1 MENCYF
7 ESVCSSRPCDKAGCI
22 RYLEFNALIEKSKLP
37 KRYVAYTELTAPQVD
52 LEAYNELHG
61 LQMIIDEFV
70 LSGKQIYLWSRECGN
85 GKTTWA
91 SKLLKAYFA
100 KIWPGNQFKMRG
112 YFVHVPTFLERL
124 KDNISDKND
133 VNEIKAS
140 LRNADLVIW
149 DDIAVKNISEF
160 EIGVLLHL
168 IDYRVSN
175 LKANIYTSNL
185 AKQKLEALL
194 GPRLASRIYNA
205 SKVIQFHGTDRR
217 GKNG

>member
-1 MENCYF
+1 MERCYF
-7 ESVCSSRPCDKAGCI
+7 EPVCSAKPCNKASCI
-22 RYLEFNALIEKSKLP
+22 RFLEFKNLIEKSNLP
-37 KRYVAYTELTAPQVD
+37 KKYIVYTELTAPDAD
-52 LEAYNELHG
+52 LAAYEQLYG
-61 LQMIIDEFV
+61 LQMIIDTFV
-70 LSGKQIYLWSRECGN
+70 AEGRQIYLWSKECGN

-112 YFVHVPTFLERL
+112 YFIHVPSFLERL

-133 VNEIKAS
+133 INEVKKC
-140 LRNADLVIW
+140 LRDADLVIW
-149 DDIAVKNISEF
+149 DDVAVKNISEF

-168 IDYRVSN
+168 IDFRVSN

-185 AKQKLEALL
+185 SRQKLEALL
-194 GPRLASRIYNA
+194 GQRLTSRIYNA
-205 SKVIQFHGTDRR
+205 STVIQFHGIDRR

>member
-1 MENCYF
+1 MERCYF
-7 ESVCSSRPCDKAGCI
+7 EPVCSAKPCDKAGCI
-22 RYLEFNALIEKSKLP
+22 RFLEFKSLIEKSNLP
-37 KRYVAYTELTAPQVD
+37 KKYIVYTELTAPDAD
-52 LEAYNELHG
+52 LAAYEQLYG
-61 LQMIIDEFV
+61 LQMIIDTFV
-70 LSGKQIYLWSRECGN
+70 AEGKQIYLWSRECGN

-112 YFVHVPTFLERL
+112 YFIHVPSFLERL

-133 VNEIKAS
+133 INEVKKC
-140 LRNADLVIW
+140 LRDADLVIW
-149 DDIAVKNISEF
+149 DDVAVKNISEF

-168 IDYRVSN
+168 VDFRVSN

-185 AKQKLEALL
+185 SRQKLEALL
-194 GPRLASRIYNA
+194 GQRLTSRIYNA
-205 SKVIQFHGTDRR
+205 STVIQFHGIDRR